1 MAEVNVRSVVV
12 APNAFKGSLSAV
24 EAAAAMSAAV
34 SIVMPSATITPRP
47 IADGGDGSIDA
58 LVAAGFT
65 PVPVAVRGPTG
76 RPVTATIAMRD
87 GTAVVELANTCGL
100 LLLPDH
106 HPAPMT
112 SSTSGLGDAVLA
124 ALDAGARSIVLCLG
138 GSASTDGGVGL
149 LRALGA
155 RVLDEFG
162 LEVDPGGRWLQ
173 DIVSVDLSTL
183 DPRVRG
189 THVTVAT
196 DVTSPLFGPEGAA
209 VVFAPQKGA
218 SPAEVAA
225 LDAGLRSWAR
235 ALAGSTGRDES
246 GSPGSGAAGGTGVAA
261 MAALNADVVSGA
273 GYIAEA
279 IGLGLALSGADL
291 VLTGEGSLDEQSL
304 LGKGAVQVALA
315 ARSAGVATVVVCGTI
330 GLSRDQLRD
339 LGVLAWGSLTDIAA
353 DHDDAV
359 SRAAEL
365 LGRRTVE
372 VLASLPR

>member
-1 MAEVNVRSVVV
+1 VRSVVV

-47 IADGGDGSIDA
+47 IADGGDGSVDA
-58 LVAAGFT
+58 LIAAGFT
-65 PVPVAVRGPTG
+65 PLPVAVRGPTG
-76 RPVTATIAMRD
+76 QPVTATIAMRD
-87 GTAVVELANTCGL
+87 GAAVVELANTCGL

-112 SSTSGLGDAVLA
+112 SSTHGLGDAVLA

-149 LRALGA
+149 LCALGA
-155 RVLDEFG
+155 RVLDESG
-162 LEVDPGGRWLQ
+162 LDVEPGGRWLQ
-173 DIVSVDLSTL
+173 GIVSVDLSTL
-183 DPRVRG
+183 DPRLPG

-196 DVTSPLFGPEGAA
+196 DVTSPLFGSEGAA

-218 SPAEVAA
+218 SPGEVAA

-246 GSPGSGAAGGTGVAA
+246 GTPGSGAAGGTGIAA

-273 GYIAEA
+273 GYIARA
-279 IGLGLALSGADL
+279 IGLESALSGADL

-304 LGKGAVQVALA
+304 LGKGAVEVARA
-315 ARSAGVATVVVCGTI
+315 ARSAGVATVLVCGTI
-330 GLSRDQLRD
+330 GLTADQLRD

-353 DHDDAV
+353 DHDEAV
-359 SRAAEL
+359 ARAAEL
-365 LGRRTVE
+365 LARRTVE
-372 VLASLPR
+372 VLASLPG